1 MEFHEKLHFLMN
13 ITRTSNIALAQAT
26 FLDASHISRLRRGER
41 KLVKDAAYIKAMAA
55 YFARQCTE
63 DYQKKALLEALQQPT
78 AELQNPDK
86 TAEAVYRWLLAMGDK
101 EADAING
108 FLDGMAQVQF
118 KKPTGLEPPSA
129 AETGVLQDGVALFY
143 GNQGKRDAVLK
154 FLATVLESRQL
165 TTLLLYSDEAFDWL
179 TEDLAF
185 QASWANLMS
194 GIIRQGHRIKMI
206 HTINRNLDEML
217 EGLTKWMP
225 LYMTG
230 SIEPFYY
237 PRKRDG
243 VFMRTLFVA
252 PGIAAITSSSIGN
265 MKDHTVNLFIR
276 DNRAVAALAEEY
288 NGYLQLCKP
297 LMRIFTPL
305 ERLAFLSTINEFE
318 KESSDAIIK
327 AGYLSLASMPESVAA
342 AMLDRT
348 DEAVKKGML
357 EYFLQRRENFEKNLS
372 RNRFYEIIQL
382 PPLEEIKA
390 GKVEVGFAGLQETPR
405 LFYQPEEYRLHLEN
419 ILQLLQRY
427 DNFQFTINKESRHYE
442 YRLYVKE
449 ELGAIIIKTT
459 PPYIIFAI
467 NESNLTAAF
476 WDYLTLLHNETRMDK
491 KTVIK
496 QLQKIVNALT

>member
-1 MEFHEKLHFLMN
+1 MN

-217 EGLTKWMP
+217 EGLIKWMP

-252 PGIAAITSSSIGN
+252 PGIAAVTSSSIGN
-265 MKDHTVNLFIR
+265 MKDHTVNLFLK
-276 DNRAVAALAEEY
+276 DVRAVAALAEEY
-288 NGYLQLCKP
+288 NGYLQICKP
-297 LMRIFTPL
+297 LMRIFTPN
-305 ERLAFLSTINEFE
+305 ERLEFLATINEFE

-327 AGYLSLASMPESVAA
+327 AGFLSLATMPASVASD
-342 AMLDRT
+342 MLERT
-348 DEAVKKGML
+348 DEPVKREIM
-357 EYFLQRRENFEKNLS
+357 EYFYHRRDNFEKNLWHD
-372 RNRFYEIIQL
+372 RFFEIVQL
-382 PPLEEIKA
+382 PDLEDIKA
-390 GKVEVGFAGLQETPR
+390 GKVEVGFAGLKETPKI
-405 LFYQPEEYRLHLEN
+405 FYRPEEYRLHLEN
-419 ILQLLQRY
+419 IIQLLQHY
-427 DNFQFTINKESRHYE
+427 DNYQFFINKENRHYE

-449 ELGAIIIKTT
+449 DLGAIIIKTT
-459 PPYIIFAI
+459 PPYIVFAI
-467 NESNLTAAF
+467 NESNMTAAF
-476 WDYLTLLHNETRMDK
+476 WDYMSLIYKEYQTDK
-491 KTVIK
+491 KAVIK
-496 QLQKIVNALT
+496 QLQKIVDELE

>member
-108 FLDGMAQVQF
+108 FLDGMVQIPF

-154 FLATVLESRQL
+154 FLATVLESQQL
-165 TTLLLYSDEAFDWL
+165 TTLLLYSDEAIDWL

-252 PGIAAITSSSIGN
+252 PGIAAVTSSSIGN
-265 MKDHTVNLFIR
+265 MKDHTVNLFLK
-276 DNRAVAALAEEY
+276 DVRAVAALAEEY
-288 NGYLQLCKP
+288 NGYLQICKP
-297 LMRIFTPL
+297 LMRIFTPN
-305 ERLAFLSTINEFE
+305 ERLEFLATINEFE

-327 AGYLSLASMPESVAA
+327 AGFLSLATMPASVASD
-342 AMLDRT
+342 MLERT
-348 DEAVKKGML
+348 DEPVKREIM
-357 EYFLQRRENFEKNLS
+357 EYFYHRRDNFEKNLWHD
-372 RNRFYEIIQL
+372 RFFEIVQL
-382 PPLEEIKA
+382 PDLEDIKA
-390 GKVEVGFAGLQETPR
+390 GKVEVGFAGLKETPKI
-405 LFYQPEEYRLHLEN
+405 FYRPEEYRLHLEN
-419 ILQLLQRY
+419 IIQLLQHY
-427 DNFQFTINKESRHYE
+427 DNYQFFINKENRHYE

-449 ELGAIIIKTT
+449 DLGAIIIKTT
-459 PPYIIFAI
+459 PPYIVFAI
-467 NESNLTAAF
+467 NESNMTAAF
-476 WDYLTLLHNETRMDK
+476 WDYMSLIYKEYQTDK
-491 KTVIK
+491 KAVIK
-496 QLQKIVNALT
+496 QLQKIVDELE

>member
-1 MEFHEKLHFLMN
+1 
-13 ITRTSNIALAQAT
+13 
-26 FLDASHISRLRRGER
+26 
-41 KLVKDAAYIKAMAA
+41 
-55 YFARQCTE
+55 
-63 DYQKKALLEALQQPT
+63 
-78 AELQNPDK
+78 
-86 TAEAVYRWLLAMGDK
+86 
-101 EADAING
+101 
-108 FLDGMAQVQF
+108 
-118 KKPTGLEPPSA
+118 
-129 AETGVLQDGVALFY
+129 
-143 GNQGKRDAVLK
+143 
-154 FLATVLESRQL
+154 
-165 TTLLLYSDEAFDWL
+165 
-179 TEDLAF
+179 
-185 QASWANLMS
+185 MS
-194 GIIRQGHRIKMI
+194 

-252 PGIAAITSSSIGN
+252 PGIAAVTSSSIGN

-348 DEAVKKGML
+348 DEPAKKGML